1 MVRMLL
7 CLLDVGVASVKQYG
21 APPTMH
27 GAVITPGVSS
37 VVTMF
42 PTNSFVTSDLL
53 VR

>member
-1 MVRMLL
+1 ML
-7 CLLDVGVASVKQYG
+7 CLLDVGVASMEQHG

-27 GAVITPGVSS
+27 GAVLTPGVSS
-37 VVTMF
+37 VVIMF

>member
-1 MVRMLL
+1 MVRML
-7 CLLDVGVASVKQYG
+7 CLLDVGVANVEQYE

-27 GAVITPGVSS
+27 GAVITPGIFS